1 MALRIKSTTL
11 SIKSCRDGGIILAP
25 IERICRAP
33 NGALRHL
40 GLEKGHD
47 RRRVPPAMSR
57 IKNVTNQIATRVLA
71 NGEIV
76 AVFNEE
82 RFPYHHDSGQTLL
95 IRSRDGGVSWD
106 PATLKVVL
114 PWSATIGN
122 WDCGF
127 CELADGTWLV
137 NMTITGFFKRGIKP
151 EQPSW
156 SSRPL
161 TPEWGDWTW
170 AYKTQGWLGTVVVK
184 SRDRGATW
192 SEPIP
197 VNVRPLK
204 HGGCR
209 LGCWQLPSGS
219 ILMGLYG
226 RIHGYEEEGEGES
239 TRSALMRSDDG
250 GDNWE
255 YYSTLAYDPASI
267 IDYEEPALVRLK
279 DGRLVC
285 MMRTHVNPS
294 GDAKNLVMTIS
305 EDDGFSW
312 TPPKWTN
319 IWGYP
324 AEIIALQDGRYLM
337 VYGYRRPPYGTRGVV
352 SEDGVTWD
360 VRNEF
365 VIREGGVPGRSA
377 SDTPGSSRM
386 TPSSGT
392 VAGGEINWQHP
403 GVYQHIGYPSVVQVA
418 DGTIVASYHEWSADP
433 KPLQYCLCTRFSLA
447 D

>member
-1 MALRIKSTTL
+1 
-11 SIKSCRDGGIILAP
+11 
-25 IERICRAP
+25 
-33 NGALRHL
+33 
-40 GLEKGHD
+40 
-47 RRRVPPAMSR
+47 MSK
-57 IKNVTNQIATRVLA
+57 IKNVTHHTIFQHPEHCVNQIASRRVA
-71 NGEIV
+71 SGEIV

-82 RFPYHHDSGQTLL
+82 RFPFHHDSGQTLL
-95 IRSRDGGVSWD
+95 TRSPDGGRTWSA
-106 PATLKVVL
+106 PEVVL
-114 PWSATIGN
+114 PWTATTGN

-137 NMTITGFFKRGIKP
+137 NMTITGFFKRGVKP
-151 EQPSW
+151 EGVSW
-156 SSRPL
+156 SAHPV

-184 SRDRGATW
+184 SEDRGKSW
-192 SEPIP
+192 SDPIP

-255 YYSTLAYDPASI
+255 YFSTLAYDPASI
-267 IDYEEPALVRLK
+267 IDYEEPGLVRLK

-285 MMRTHVNPS
+285 FLRTHVNPS
-294 GDAKNLVMTIS
+294 GDARNMVMVVS

-324 AEIIALQDGRYLM
+324 PELIPLVDGRYLM
-337 VYGYRRPPYGTRGVV
+337 IYGYRRPPYGVRGIV
-352 SEDGVTWD
+352 SPDGVTWD
-360 VRNEF
+360 VKNEF
-365 VIREGGVPGRSA
+365 VICEGGVPGKSTAER
-377 SDTPGSSRM
+377 PGSSRK
-386 TPSSGT
+386 TPSSGKY
-392 VAGGEINWQHP
+392 GSGRIDWSNP
-403 GVYQHIGYPSVVQVA
+403 GIYQHIGYPSVVQIP
-418 DGTIVASYHEWSADP
+418 DGTIVASYHEWSDDEQ
-433 KPLQYCLCTRFSLA
+433 PLQYVLCTRFELA
-447 D
+447 TDQSD

>member
-1 MALRIKSTTL
+1 MPKL
-11 SIKSCRDGGIILAP
+11 
-25 IERICRAP
+25 
-33 NGALRHL
+33 
-40 GLEKGHD
+40 
-47 RRRVPPAMSR
+47 
-57 IKNVTNQIATRVLA
+57 KNVTHHTIYAHPAHCVNQIATRRVKG
-71 NGEIV
+71 GEIV

-95 IRSRDGGVSWD
+95 MRSADGGQTWAES
-106 PATLKVVL
+106 TLKVVL
-114 PWSATIGN
+114 PWTATTGN

-137 NMTITGFFKRGIKP
+137 NLTITGFFKRGIKAA
-151 EQPSW
+151 QPSW
-156 SSRPL
+156 SAHPL
-161 TPEWGDWTW
+161 TEEWGDWTW
-170 AYKTQGWLGTVVVK
+170 AYRTQGWLGTYVLR
-184 SRDRGATW
+184 STDRGQTW

-209 LGCWQLPSGS
+209 LGCWQLPGGS

-226 RIHGYEEEGEGES
+226 RIRGYGEEGEGES
-239 TRSALMRSDDG
+239 TRAALMRSDDN

-285 MMRTHVNPS
+285 VMRTHVNPS
-294 GDAKNLVMTIS
+294 GDAKNLVLVVS

-312 TPPKWTN
+312 APPRWTN

-324 AEIIALQDGRYLM
+324 AEVIPLEDGRYLM
-337 VYGYRRPPYGTRGVV
+337 VYGYRRPPYGVRGVV
-352 SEDGVTWD
+352 SEDGLTWD
-360 VRNEF
+360 VKNEL
-365 VIREGGVPGRSA
+365 VIREGGVPGDTE

-386 TPSSGT
+386 RPSSGK
-392 VAGGEINWQHP
+392 AGRGAIDWHHP
-403 GVYQHIGYPSVVQVA
+403 GSYQHIGYPSVAQA
-418 DGTIVASYHEWSADP
+418 PDGTIVASYHEWSDDP
-433 KPLQYCLCTRFSLA
+433 KPLQYVRCTRFTLA